1 MLQVGAAANLFDD
14 SHPFAP
20 TLLADLGGGWS
31 GQPLPL
37 PPPKN
42 SLLELTL
49 DFMHCI
55 SESITTKSPS
65 QPMLRAAVR
74 RRLWKN
80 AGGCGGG
87 RGGGWGDYGSSTVRD
102 FGALR

>member
-1 MLQVGAAANLFDD
+1 MEWAAPSAV
-14 SHPFAP
+14 
-20 TLLADLGGGWS
+20 
-31 GQPLPL
+31 
-37 PPPKN
+37 PPKN

-87 RGGGWGDYGSSTVRD
+87 GAGGWGGWITGARR
-102 FGALR
+102 FGISELYVDALFRTLPVKFLKLSLLPMPMEI